1 MTDLRIPRTPD
12 TLTRAQVINA
22 CKALGLDPNHVK
34 EFRLTVDRLDVE
46 LFAVDPDQEGRAQVL
61 YKDVQ
66 ISVSIPV
73 EWRVEDL

>member
-1 MTDLRIPRTPD
+1 MTDLRIPPTPD

-34 EFRLTVDRLDVE
+34 EFRLTPDRLDVE
-46 LFAVDPDQEGRAQVL
+46 LFAMNPEHEGRVHFPD
-61 YKDVQ
+61 KDVQ

-73 EWRVEDL
+73 EWRVDDL

>member
-34 EFRLTVDRLDVE
+34 EFRLTPGRLEVE
-46 LFAVDPDQEGRAQVL
+46 LFAIHPEHDGRVVVGDKFVKL
-61 YKDVQ
+61 H
-66 ISVSIPV
+66 VSIPV
-73 EWRVEDL
+73 EREE

>member
-34 EFRLTVDRLDVE
+34 EFRLTSDRLDVE
-46 LFAVDPDQEGRAQVL
+46 LFAIHPENEGRVL
-61 YKDVQ
+61 AGDEFVKLN
-66 ISVSIPV
+66 VSIPV
-73 EWRVEDL
+73 EREE